1 VLTELGATPSF
12 SAASATDVPGSRR
25 TTRTLFFGANC
36 VSVAAVRL
44 VRTTIV
50 LTCTILLLLT
60 MTPAAL
66 AANPIGAERARAKH
80 VVATVNAMGIA
91 LESVI
96 QRWDG
101 ERAALVQV
109 NARLRDAN
117 HQLLIAQ
124 TNLGAAQHQLEQRLV
139 QLYVSPPPDAIDV
152 LVGAKSLSDL
162 INRVES
168 TQSFSRQ
175 DRAIASAA
183 LRFRT
188 QVRRRKLQLQRE
200 QRNRERLIAQLDAE
214 HTRIA
219 NGIAE
224 QKRLLATI
232 HETIST
238 LQAQA
243 AARARRRAAA
253 ERARIARQVAAARR
267 EAAAQAVQPQPTV
280 VLPAPPQPPAP
291 TPDPTTTTTPAP
303 PPAPA
308 ATPPPQPTT
317 HADAA
322 SIAARYLGVPYVW
335 GGASPSGF
343 DCSGLVMYV
352 YAQLGVSL
360 PHYTVSQWSATT
372 PIPTSALAPGDLVFF
387 DGLSHVGIYIGN
399 GQFIHAPHTGTVVQI
414 ASLSG
419 YWAAHLDGARRVP
432 G

>member
-1 VLTELGATPSF
+1 MF
-12 SAASATDVPGSRR
+12 SG
-25 TTRTLFFGANC
+25 GNC
-36 VSVAAVRL
+36 VSVAPVRL

-60 MTPAAL
+60 LTPAAP
-66 AANPIGAERARAKH
+66 AANPIGAERARAKR
-80 VVATVNAMGIA
+80 VEAQVNAMGFA

-101 ERAALVQV
+101 ARAALVQV

-117 HQLLIAQ
+117 NQLHIAQ
-124 TNLGAAQHQLEQRLV
+124 TNLHAAQSQLEQRLV
-139 QLYVSPPPDAIDV
+139 QLYVSPPPDTIDV

-162 INRVES
+162 INRIES
-168 TQSFSRQ
+168 TQSFSQQ

-188 QVRRRKLQLQRE
+188 QVSRRKIQLQRE

-219 NGIAE
+219 NSIAV

-243 AARARRRAAA
+243 AARARRQAAA
-253 ERARIARQVAAARR
+253 ERARIARQVELARR

-280 VLPAPPQPPAP
+280 VLPAPPQPPAT
-291 TPDPTTTTTPAP
+291 TPDPTTTATPPGAPAPAP
-303 PPAPA
+303 PPA
-308 ATPPPQPTT
+308 PTT

-335 GGASPSGF
+335 GGASPSGL

-360 PHYTVSQWSATT
+360 PHYTVSQWNATT

-387 DGLSHVGIYIGN
+387 DGLGHVGIYIGN
-399 GQFIHAPHTGTVVQI
+399 GEFIHAPHTGTVVQI

>member
-1 VLTELGATPSF
+1 MF
-12 SAASATDVPGSRR
+12 SGVK
-25 TTRTLFFGANC
+25 C

-60 MTPAAL
+60 LAPVAP
-66 AANPIGAERARAKH
+66 AANPIGAERARAKR
-80 VVATVNAMGIA
+80 VEAQVNAMGVA

-96 QRWDG
+96 QKWDG
-101 ERAALVQV
+101 ERSALIQV

-117 HQLLIAQ
+117 HQLDIAQ
-124 TNLGAAQHQLEQRLV
+124 TNLHAAQSQLEQRLV
-139 QLYVSPPPDAIDV
+139 QLYVSPPPDAVDV
-152 LVGAKSLSDL
+152 IVGARSLSDL
-162 INRVES
+162 INRIES
-168 TQSFSRQ
+168 TQSFSHQ
-175 DRAIASAA
+175 DRAIAAAA

-188 QVRRRKLQLQRE
+188 QVSRRKRQLQRE
-200 QRNRERLIAQLDAE
+200 QRHRERLIAQLDAE
-214 HTRIA
+214 HSRIA
-219 NGIAE
+219 SSIAQ
-224 QKRLLATI
+224 QKHLLATI
-232 HETIST
+232 HETISK
-238 LQAQA
+238 LQAEA

-253 ERARIARQVAAARR
+253 ERARIARQVALARR

-280 VLPAPPQPPAP
+280 VLPAPPQPA
-291 TPDPTTTTTPAP
+291 PDPSTTTTTTAP
-303 PPAPA
+303 PAAPAPA
-308 ATPPPQPTT
+308 PVPPPQPTT
-317 HADAA
+317 HASAA

-360 PHYTVSQWSATT
+360 PHYTVSQWNATI

-414 ASLSG
+414 GSLSG
-419 YWAAHLDGARRVP
+419 YWAEHLDGARRVP
-432 G
+432 

>member
-1 VLTELGATPSF
+1 
-12 SAASATDVPGSRR
+12 
-25 TTRTLFFGANC
+25 
-36 VSVAAVRL
+36 
-44 VRTTIV
+44 
-50 LTCTILLLLT
+50 
-60 MTPAAL
+60 
-66 AANPIGAERARAKH
+66 
-80 VVATVNAMGIA
+80 MGVA

-117 HQLLIAQ
+117 HQLQIAQ
-124 TNLGAAQHQLEQRLV
+124 ANLHAAQHQLEQRLV

-162 INRVES
+162 INRIES

-175 DRAIASAA
+175 DRAIAAAA

-188 QVRRRKLQLQRE
+188 QVSRRKRRLQRE
-200 QRNRERLIAQLDAE
+200 QRNRERLIAQLDDE
-214 HTRIA
+214 HTRIE

-224 QKRLLATI
+224 QQRLLATI
-232 HETIST
+232 HQTIST

-243 AARARRRAAA
+243 AARARRRAAQ
-253 ERARIARQVAAARR
+253 ERARIARQVALARR

-280 VLPAPPQPPAP
+280 VLPAPPQPPA
-291 TPDPTTTTTPAP
+291 TEPTTTTTAP
-303 PPAPA
+303 PIAPAPA
-308 ATPPPQPTT
+308 PAPAPPPQPTT

-335 GGASPSGF
+335 GGASPGGF

-360 PHYTVSQWSATT
+360 PHYTVSQWTATT
-372 PIPTSALAPGDLVFF
+372 PVPASALAPGDLLFF
-387 DGLSHVGIYIGN
+387 DGLSHVGIYIGS

>member
-1 VLTELGATPSF
+1 MFF
-12 SAASATDVPGSRR
+12 S
-25 TTRTLFFGANC
+25 ANC

-60 MTPAAL
+60 MTPTAP
-66 AANPIGAERARAKH
+66 AANPIAVERAHAKR
-80 VVATVNAMGIA
+80 VEAKVNAMGIA

-101 ERAALVQV
+101 ERAALAQV
-109 NARLRDAN
+109 NARLVDAN
-117 HQLLIAQ
+117 HQLHIAQ
-124 TNLGAAQHQLEQRLV
+124 TNLHGAQHQLEQRLV
-139 QLYVSPPPDAIDV
+139 QLYVSPPPDTIDV

-162 INRVES
+162 INRIES
-168 TQSFSRQ
+168 TQSFSHQ
-175 DRAIASAA
+175 DKAIAAAA

-188 QVRRRKLQLQRE
+188 QVSRRKRQLQRE
-200 QRNRERLIAQLDAE
+200 QRNRERLIAELDAE
-214 HTRIA
+214 HTRID

-224 QKRLLATI
+224 QRRLLATI

-243 AARARRRAAA
+243 TARARRRAAE
-253 ERARIARQVAAARR
+253 ERARIARQVALARR

-280 VLPAPPQPPAP
+280 VLLTPPQA
-291 TPDPTTTTTPAP
+291 PDPTTTTTTATTPPAA
-303 PPAPA
+303 PAPA
-308 ATPPPQPTT
+308 PTPPPQPTT

-360 PHYTVSQWSATT
+360 PHYTVSQWNATI

-414 ASLSG
+414 GSLSG

>member
-1 VLTELGATPSF
+1 L
-12 SAASATDVPGSRR
+12 
-25 TTRTLFFGANC
+25 LFFDASC
-36 VSVAAVRL
+36 VSVAPVRL

-60 MTPAAL
+60 IAPTAP
-66 AANPIGAERARAKH
+66 AANPIAAQRAHANRVEAK
-80 VVATVNAMGIA
+80 VNAMGVA

-101 ERAALVQV
+101 ERAALVHV

-117 HQLLIAQ
+117 NQLRIAQ
-124 TNLGAAQHQLEQRLV
+124 TNLRAAQHQLEQRLV

-162 INRVES
+162 INRIES
-168 TQSFSRQ
+168 TQAFSHQ
-175 DRAIASAA
+175 DRAIAAAA
-183 LRFRT
+183 LRFGT
-188 QVRRRKLQLQRE
+188 QVSRRKRRLQRE
-200 QRNRERLIAQLDAE
+200 QRNKERLIAQLDAE

-219 NGIAE
+219 DGIAQ

-232 HETIST
+232 HETITT
-238 LQAQA
+238 LQARA

-253 ERARIARQVAAARR
+253 ERARIARQVELARR
-267 EAAAQAVQPQPTV
+267 EAAAQAVQPQPTA
-280 VLPAPPQPPAP
+280 VLPAPPQSPPASTPTAAATTTAPPAAPAP
-291 TPDPTTTTTPAP
+291 TPA
-303 PPAPA
+303 PAPA
-308 ATPPPQPTT
+308 PAPTPPPQPTT
-317 HADAA
+317 HANAA

-335 GGASPSGF
+335 GGASPGGF

-360 PHYTVSQWSATT
+360 PHYTVSQWNATI
-372 PIPTSALAPGDLVFF
+372 PIPTGALAPGDLVFF

-419 YWAAHLDGARRVP
+419 YWLAHLDGARRVP

>member
-1 VLTELGATPSF
+1 
-12 SAASATDVPGSRR
+12 
-25 TTRTLFFGANC
+25 
-36 VSVAAVRL
+36 
-44 VRTTIV
+44 
-50 LTCTILLLLT
+50 
-60 MTPAAL
+60 MTPTAP
-66 AANPIGAERARAKH
+66 AANPIAAERAHAKR
-80 VVATVNAMGIA
+80 VETKVNAMGIA

-96 QRWDG
+96 QQWDG

-117 HQLLIAQ
+117 HQLTIAR
-124 TNLGAAQHQLEQRLV
+124 TNLHAAQHQLEQRLV
-139 QLYVSPPPDAIDV
+139 QLYVSPPPDTIDV

-162 INRVES
+162 INRIES

-175 DRAIASAA
+175 DKAIAAAA

-188 QVRRRKLQLQRE
+188 QISRRKRQLQRE

-243 AARARRRAAA
+243 AARARRRAAE
-253 ERARIARQVAAARR
+253 ERARIARQVALARR

-280 VLPAPPQPPAP
+280 VLPTPPQAPPPATDPTTSTTTAPPAAPAPAP
-291 TPDPTTTTTPAP
+291 TPQ
-303 PPAPA
+303 
-308 ATPPPQPTT
+308 PQPTT

-360 PHYTVSQWSATT
+360 PHYTVSQWNATI

-387 DGLSHVGIYIGN
+387 DGLGHVGIYIGN

>member
-1 VLTELGATPSF
+1 
-12 SAASATDVPGSRR
+12 
-25 TTRTLFFGANC
+25 LFFGANC

-44 VRTTIV
+44 VRTSIV
-50 LTCTILLLLT
+50 LTGTILLLLT
-60 MTPAAL
+60 MTPAAP
-66 AANPIGAERARAKH
+66 AANPIAAQRAHAKR
-80 VVATVNAMGIA
+80 VESKVNAMGVA

-101 ERAALVQV
+101 ERAALAQV

-117 HQLLIAQ
+117 HQLRIAR
-124 TNLGAAQHQLEQRLV
+124 TNLHAAQHALEQRLV

-152 LVGAKSLSDL
+152 LVGAKNLSDL
-162 INRVES
+162 INRIES

-175 DRAIASAA
+175 DRAIAAAA

-188 QVRRRKLQLQRE
+188 QVSRRKHQLQRE
-200 QRNRERLIAQLDAE
+200 QRNRKRLIAQLDAE
-214 HTRIA
+214 HTRIED
-219 NGIAE
+219 GIAE

-232 HETIST
+232 HQTIST

-253 ERARIARQVAAARR
+253 ERARIARQVALARR

-280 VLPAPPQPPAP
+280 VLPAPPQPPPATEP
-291 TPDPTTTTTPAP
+291 AATTTTTTTPAP
-303 PPAPA
+303 PAEPAPA
-308 ATPPPQPTT
+308 PAPPLQPTT
-317 HADAA
+317 HANAA

-360 PHYTVSQWSATT
+360 PHYTVSQWNATT
-372 PIPTSALAPGDLVFF
+372 PIPTTALAPGDLVFF

-419 YWAAHLDGARRVP
+419 YWVAHLDGARRVP

>member
-1 VLTELGATPSF
+1 M
-12 SAASATDVPGSRR
+12 
-25 TTRTLFFGANC
+25 FFVANC

-44 VRTTIV
+44 VRTSIV

-60 MTPAAL
+60 MTPAAP
-66 AANPIGAERARAKH
+66 AANPIAAERAHAKR
-80 VVATVNAMGIA
+80 VEARVNAMGAA

-117 HQLLIAQ
+117 HELGIAR
-124 TNLGAAQHQLEQRLV
+124 TNLHAAQHQLEQRLV
-139 QLYVSPPPDAIDV
+139 QLYVSPPPDTIDV

-162 INRVES
+162 INRIES
-168 TQSFSRQ
+168 TQSFSHQ
-175 DRAIASAA
+175 DKAIAAAA

-188 QVRRRKLQLQRE
+188 QVSRRKRQLQRE

-238 LQAQA
+238 LQARA
-243 AARARRRAAA
+243 AARARRRAAE
-253 ERARIARQVAAARR
+253 ERARIARQVALARR

-280 VLPAPPQPPAP
+280 VLPQPPQAPAPEPPAA
-291 TPDPTTTTTPAP
+291 TTTTTPPGA
-303 PPAPA
+303 PAPA
-308 ATPPPQPTT
+308 PAPPPQPTT

-360 PHYTVSQWSATT
+360 PHYTVSQWNATI

-387 DGLSHVGIYIGN
+387 DGLGHVGIYIGN

>member
-1 VLTELGATPSF
+1 
-12 SAASATDVPGSRR
+12 
-25 TTRTLFFGANC
+25 
-36 VSVAAVRL
+36 
-44 VRTTIV
+44 V

-60 MTPAAL
+60 LTPAAP
-66 AANPIGAERARAKH
+66 AANPIAAQRAHAKR
-80 VVATVNAMGIA
+80 VQAQVNAMGMA

-101 ERAALVQV
+101 EREALVQV
-109 NARLRDAN
+109 NVRLRDAN

-124 TNLGAAQHQLEQRLV
+124 TNLHAAQHQLEQRLV

-162 INRVES
+162 INRIES

-175 DRAIASAA
+175 DRAIAAAA

-188 QVRRRKLQLQRE
+188 QVSRRKRQLQRE

-214 HTRIA
+214 HTRIE

-232 HETIST
+232 HQTIST

-253 ERARIARQVAAARR
+253 ERARIARQVALARR

-280 VLPAPPQPPAP
+280 VLPAPPQPPAATEPAPTAP
-291 TPDPTTTTTPAP
+291 TPPAAPAPEPTPAPAP
-303 PPAPA
+303 PPE
-308 ATPPPQPTT
+308 PTT
-317 HADAA
+317 HATAA

-335 GGASPSGF
+335 GGAGPSGF

-360 PHYTVSQWSATT
+360 PHYTVSQWNATT
-372 PIPTSALAPGDLVFF
+372 PIPTSSLAPGDLVFF

>member
-1 VLTELGATPSF
+1 
-12 SAASATDVPGSRR
+12 
-25 TTRTLFFGANC
+25 
-36 VSVAAVRL
+36 
-44 VRTTIV
+44 
-50 LTCTILLLLT
+50 
-60 MTPAAL
+60 
-66 AANPIGAERARAKH
+66 
-80 VVATVNAMGIA
+80 MGIA

-101 ERAALVQV
+101 ERAALAQV
-109 NARLRDAN
+109 NARLRAAN
-117 HQLLIAQ
+117 DQLHIAQ
-124 TNLGAAQHQLEQRLV
+124 TNLHGAQNQLEQRLV

-162 INRVES
+162 INRIES
-168 TQSFSRQ
+168 TQSFSQQ

-183 LRFRT
+183 LRFSA
-188 QVRRRKLQLQRE
+188 QVSRRKIQLQRE

-219 NGIAE
+219 NGIAA

-232 HETIST
+232 HQTIST

-243 AARARRRAAA
+243 AARARRQAAA
-253 ERARIARQVAAARR
+253 ERARIARQVALARR

-280 VLPAPPQPPAP
+280 VLPAPPAAA
-291 TPDPTTTTTPAP
+291 PDPTTTTTTP
-303 PPAPA
+303 PDAPAPA
-308 ATPPPQPTT
+308 PAPLPAPTT

-360 PHYTVSQWSATT
+360 PHYTVSQWNATT

>member
-1 VLTELGATPSF
+1 M
-12 SAASATDVPGSRR
+12 
-25 TTRTLFFGANC
+25 
-36 VSVAAVRL
+36 
-44 VRTTIV
+44 

-60 MTPAAL
+60 MSPTAP
-66 AANPIGAERARAKH
+66 AANPIAAQRAHAKR
-80 VVATVNAMGIA
+80 VEAKVNAMGLA

-117 HQLLIAQ
+117 HQLHIAQ
-124 TNLGAAQHQLEQRLV
+124 TNLHVAQHQLEQRLV
-139 QLYVSPPPDAIDV
+139 QLYVSPPPNAVDV

-162 INRVES
+162 INRIES
-168 TQSFSRQ
+168 TQTFSRQ
-175 DRAIASAA
+175 DRAIAAA
-183 LRFRT
+183 ATRFRT
-188 QVRRRKLQLQRE
+188 QVSRRKRQLQRE

-214 HTRIA
+214 HTRIE

-253 ERARIARQVAAARR
+253 ERARIARQVALARR

-280 VLPAPPQPPAP
+280 VLPAPPQPPAETQPAPTTP
-291 TPDPTTTTTPAP
+291 TPPAAPAPEPTPAP
-303 PPAPA
+303 
-308 ATPPPQPTT
+308 TPPLQPTT
-317 HADAA
+317 HATAA
-322 SIAARYLGVPYVW
+322 SIAARYLGVSYVW

-360 PHYTVSQWSATT
+360 PHYTVSQWNATT

-387 DGLSHVGIYIGN
+387 DGLGHVGIYIGN

>member
-1 VLTELGATPSF
+1 M
-12 SAASATDVPGSRR
+12 
-25 TTRTLFFGANC
+25 
-36 VSVAAVRL
+36 RL

-60 MTPAAL
+60 VTPPAP
-66 AANPIGAERARAKH
+66 AANPIAAQRAHATRVEAK
-80 VVATVNAMGIA
+80 VNAMGIA

-109 NARLRDAN
+109 NTRLREAN
-117 HQLLIAQ
+117 HQLHIAR
-124 TNLGAAQHQLEQRLV
+124 TNLHAAQHQLEQRLV

-162 INRVES
+162 INRIES

-175 DRAIASAA
+175 DRAIAAAA

-188 QVRRRKLQLQRE
+188 QVGRRKRQLQRE
-200 QRNRERLIAQLDAE
+200 QRNRERLISQLNAE
-214 HTRIA
+214 HTRIE

-232 HETIST
+232 HQTIST

-253 ERARIARQVAAARR
+253 ERTRIARQVALARR

-280 VLPAPPQPPAP
+280 VLPAPPQPPPSPEQTANP
-291 TPDPTTTTTPAP
+291 AAPAP
-303 PPAPA
+303 EPAPA
-308 ATPPPQPTT
+308 PPPQPTT
-317 HADAA
+317 HATAA

-335 GGASPSGF
+335 GGASPGGF

-360 PHYTVSQWSATT
+360 PHYTVSQWNATT

-414 ASLSG
+414 GSLSG

>member
-1 VLTELGATPSF
+1 VLF
-12 SAASATDVPGSRR
+12 S
-25 TTRTLFFGANC
+25 GANC

-50 LTCTILLLLT
+50 LTCTIALLLT
-60 MTPAAL
+60 VTPTAS
-66 AANPIGAERARAKH
+66 AANGIGAERARAKR
-80 VVATVNAMGIA
+80 VEAQVNAMGVA
-91 LESVI
+91 LEAVI

-101 ERAALVQV
+101 ERVALVQV

-117 HQLLIAQ
+117 HQLHIAQ
-124 TNLGAAQHQLEQRLV
+124 TNLHAAQLQLERRLV

-162 INRVES
+162 INRIES
-168 TQSFSRQ
+168 TQAFSQQ
-175 DRAIASAA
+175 DRAIAAA
-183 LRFRT
+183 SIRFRSA
-188 QVRRRKLQLQRE
+188 VSRRKRQLQRE
-200 QRNRERLIAQLDAE
+200 QRNRERLIAHLDAE

-219 NGIAE
+219 NSIA
-224 QKRLLATI
+224 QQRRLLATI

-243 AARARRRAAA
+243 AARARRRAAE
-253 ERARIARQVAAARR
+253 ERARIARQVALARR
-267 EAAAQAVQPQPTV
+267 EAAAQAVQPQPTA

-291 TPDPTTTTTPAP
+291 ASEPATTPAP
-303 PPAPA
+303 SPAPA
-308 ATPPPQPTT
+308 PVPVPPPTT

-335 GGASPSGF
+335 GGASPGGF

-360 PHYTVSQWSATT
+360 PHYTVSQWDATT

>member
-1 VLTELGATPSF
+1 MF
-12 SAASATDVPGSRR
+12 SG
-25 TTRTLFFGANC
+25 GNC
-36 VSVAAVRL
+36 VSVAPVRL

-60 MTPAAL
+60 LTPAAP
-66 AANPIGAERARAKH
+66 AANPIGAERARAKR
-80 VVATVNAMGIA
+80 VEAQVNAMGVA

-101 ERAALVQV
+101 ARAALVQV

-117 HQLLIAQ
+117 NQLHIAQ
-124 TNLGAAQHQLEQRLV
+124 TNLHAAQSQLEQRLV

-162 INRVES
+162 INRIES
-168 TQSFSRQ
+168 TQSFSQQ

-188 QVRRRKLQLQRE
+188 QVSRRKIQLQRE

-219 NGIAE
+219 NSIAA

-243 AARARRRAAA
+243 AVRARRRAAA
-253 ERARIARQVAAARR
+253 ERARIARQVELARR

-280 VLPAPPQPPAP
+280 VLPAPPQPPAT
-291 TPDPTTTTTPAP
+291 TPDPTTTTTPPGAPAPTP
-303 PPAPA
+303 PPA
-308 ATPPPQPTT
+308 PTT

-360 PHYTVSQWSATT
+360 PHYTVSQWNATT

>member
-1 VLTELGATPSF
+1 M
-12 SAASATDVPGSRR
+12 
-25 TTRTLFFGANC
+25 
-36 VSVAAVRL
+36 
-44 VRTTIV
+44 IV
-50 LTCTILLLLT
+50 LTCTILMLLT
-60 MTPAAL
+60 LAPVTS
-66 AANPIGAERARAKH
+66 AANPIAVQRAHAKH
-80 VVATVNAMGIA
+80 VEARVNAMGIA

-101 ERAALVQV
+101 ERSALVQV

-117 HQLLIAQ
+117 HQLRIAQ
-124 TNLGAAQHQLEQRLV
+124 TNLHAAQHQLEQRLV

-162 INRVES
+162 INRIES

-175 DRAIASAA
+175 DRAIAAAA
-183 LRFRT
+183 LRLRT
-188 QVRRRKLQLQRE
+188 QVSRRKRQLQRE
-200 QRNRERLIAQLDAE
+200 QRNRERLITQLDAE

-219 NGIAE
+219 NGIVE

-253 ERARIARQVAAARR
+253 ERARSAREVALARR
-267 EAAAQAVQPQPTV
+267 QAAAQAVQPQPTA
-280 VLPAPPQPPAP
+280 VLPAPPQPPSVP
-291 TPDPTTTTTPAP
+291 EPTTTTTAPPAAPAP
-303 PPAPA
+303 GPPAAPA
-308 ATPPPQPTT
+308 PPPQPTT
-317 HADAA
+317 HAGAA
-322 SIAARYLGVPYVW
+322 SIAARYLGVPYIW

-343 DCSGLVMYV
+343 DCSGLVTYV

-360 PHYTVSQWSATT
+360 PHYTVSQWNATT
-372 PIPTSALAPGDLVFF
+372 PIPTSALAPGYLLFF
-387 DGLSHVGIYIGN
+387 DGLSHVGIYIGS

-419 YWAAHLDGARRVP
+419 YWVAHLDGARRVP

>member
-1 VLTELGATPSF
+1 M
-12 SAASATDVPGSRR
+12 
-25 TTRTLFFGANC
+25 
-36 VSVAAVRL
+36 RL
-44 VRTTIV
+44 VRSTIV

-60 MTPAAL
+60 LTPSAP
-66 AANPIGAERARAKH
+66 AANPIGAQRARAKR
-80 VVATVNAMGIA
+80 VESKVNAMGLA

-101 ERAALVQV
+101 ERDALVQV

-117 HQLLIAQ
+117 HQLRIAQ
-124 TNLGAAQHQLEQRLV
+124 TNLHAAQHQLEQRLV
-139 QLYVSPPPDAIDV
+139 QLYVSPPPDVIDV

-162 INRVES
+162 INRIES
-168 TQSFSRQ
+168 TQSFSHQ
-175 DRAIASAA
+175 DRAIAAAA

-188 QVRRRKLQLQRE
+188 QVTRRKHQLQRE
-200 QRNRERLIAQLDAE
+200 QRNRERLMAQLDAE
-214 HTRIA
+214 RTRIA
-219 NGIAE
+219 NSIAE

-243 AARARRRAAA
+243 AARARRRAAQ
-253 ERARIARQVAAARR
+253 ERARIARQVALARR
-267 EAAAQAVQPQPTV
+267 EAAAQAVQPQPTA
-280 VLPAPPQPPAP
+280 VLPAPPQPPPAP
-291 TPDPTTTTTPAP
+291 EPTTAPTTTAA
-303 PPAPA
+303 PAPA
-308 ATPPPQPTT
+308 PAPAPEPVPPPPTT
-317 HADAA
+317 HANAA

-360 PHYTVSQWSATT
+360 PHYTVSQWNATT

-387 DGLSHVGIYIGN
+387 DGLGHVGIYIGN

-414 ASLSG
+414 ASLVG

>member
-1 VLTELGATPSF
+1 M
-12 SAASATDVPGSRR
+12 
-25 TTRTLFFGANC
+25 
-36 VSVAAVRL
+36 
-44 VRTTIV
+44 
-50 LTCTILLLLT
+50 LLLAT
-60 MTPAAL
+60 TPTAP
-66 AANPIGAERARAKH
+66 AANPIAAQRAHAKR
-80 VVATVNAMGIA
+80 VEAKVNAMGIA

-117 HQLLIAQ
+117 QQLHIAQ
-124 TNLGAAQHQLEQRLV
+124 TNLHAAQHQLEQRLV
-139 QLYVSPPPDAIDV
+139 QLYISPPPDAIDV

-162 INRVES
+162 INRIES

-175 DRAIASAA
+175 DRAIAAAA

-188 QVRRRKLQLQRE
+188 QVSRRKRELQRE

-214 HTRIA
+214 HTRIES
-219 NGIAE
+219 GIAE

-232 HETIST
+232 HQTIST
-238 LQAQA
+238 LQARA

-253 ERARIARQVAAARR
+253 ERARIARQVALARR
-267 EAAAQAVQPQPTV
+267 EAAAQAVQPQPTA
-280 VLPAPPQPPAP
+280 VLPAPPTQPPP
-291 TPDPTTTTTPAP
+291 PPPEQTTTTAA
-303 PPAPA
+303 PAPA
-308 ATPPPQPTT
+308 TVPAPTPPPQPTT
-317 HADAA
+317 HAGAA

-335 GGASPSGF
+335 GGASPGGF

-360 PHYTVSQWSATT
+360 PHYTVSQWNATA

-387 DGLSHVGIYIGN
+387 DGLGHVGIYIGN

>member
-1 VLTELGATPSF
+1 L
-12 SAASATDVPGSRR
+12 
-25 TTRTLFFGANC
+25 LFYAANC

-60 MTPAAL
+60 LAPTSP
-66 AANPIGAERARAKH
+66 AANPIGAERVRAKR
-80 VVATVNAMGIA
+80 VEAKVNAMGAA

-101 ERAALVQV
+101 ERDALLHV

-117 HQLLIAQ
+117 HQLRIAQ
-124 TNLGAAQHQLEQRLV
+124 TNLHAAQHELEQRLV
-139 QLYVSPPPDAIDV
+139 ALYVSPPPDAIDV

-162 INRVES
+162 INRIES
-168 TQSFSRQ
+168 TQSFSQQ
-175 DRAIASAA
+175 DRAIAAAA

-188 QVRRRKLQLQRE
+188 QVTRRKHRLQRE

-232 HETIST
+232 HETISS

-243 AARARRRAAA
+243 AARARRRAAQ
-253 ERARIARQVAAARR
+253 ERARIAKQVALARR
-267 EAAAQAVQPQPTV
+267 EAAAQAVQPQATA
-280 VLPAPPQPPAP
+280 VLPAPPQPP
-291 TPDPTTTTTPAP
+291 TPTTTETTAPPLAP

-308 ATPPPQPTT
+308 PAPPPPAQPTT

-352 YAQLGVSL
+352 YAHLGVSL
-360 PHYTVSQWSATT
+360 PHYTVSQWNATM

>member
-1 VLTELGATPSF
+1 LF
-12 SAASATDVPGSRR
+12 SG
-25 TTRTLFFGANC
+25 GNC
-36 VSVAAVRL
+36 VSVAPVRL

-60 MTPAAL
+60 LTPAAP
-66 AANPIGAERARAKH
+66 AANPIGAERARAKR
-80 VVATVNAMGIA
+80 VEAQVNAMGFA

-101 ERAALVQV
+101 ARAALVQV

-117 HQLLIAQ
+117 NQLHIAQ
-124 TNLGAAQHQLEQRLV
+124 TNLHAAQSQLEQRLV

-162 INRVES
+162 INRIES
-168 TQSFSRQ
+168 TQSFSQQ

-188 QVRRRKLQLQRE
+188 QVSRRKIQLQRE

-219 NGIAE
+219 NSIAV

-243 AARARRRAAA
+243 AARARRQAAA
-253 ERARIARQVAAARR
+253 ERARIARQVELARR

-280 VLPAPPQPPAP
+280 VLPAPPQPPAT
-291 TPDPTTTTTPAP
+291 TPDPTTTATPPGAPAPAP
-303 PPAPA
+303 PPA
-308 ATPPPQPTT
+308 PTT

-360 PHYTVSQWSATT
+360 PHYTVSQWNATT

-387 DGLSHVGIYIGN
+387 DGLGHVGIYIGN
-399 GQFIHAPHTGTVVQI
+399 GEFIHAPHTGTVVQI

>member
-1 VLTELGATPSF
+1 
-12 SAASATDVPGSRR
+12 
-25 TTRTLFFGANC
+25 LFFGANC

-44 VRTTIV
+44 VRTLIV

-60 MTPAAL
+60 LVPTASAAS
-66 AANPIGAERARAKH
+66 PIGAERARAKR
-80 VVATVNAMGIA
+80 VEAKVNAMGAA

-101 ERAALVQV
+101 ERDALVQV

-117 HQLLIAQ
+117 HQLHIAR
-124 TNLGAAQHQLEQRLV
+124 TNLHEAQYQLEQRLV
-139 QLYVSPPPDAIDV
+139 QLYLSPPPDAIDV
-152 LVGAKSLSDL
+152 LVGSKSLSDL
-162 INRVES
+162 INRIES

-175 DRAIASAA
+175 DRAIAATA

-188 QVRRRKLQLQRE
+188 QVSRRKRQLQRE

-243 AARARRRAAA
+243 AARARRRAAE
-253 ERARIARQVAAARR
+253 ERARIARQVALARR
-267 EAAAQAVQPQPTV
+267 EAAAQAVQPQPTA
-280 VLPAPPQPPAP
+280 VLPAPPQPPE
-291 TPDPTTTTTPAP
+291 PTTTTTAPTPPAAP
-303 PPAPA
+303 EPAPA
-308 ATPPPQPTT
+308 PAPPPQPTT
-317 HADAA
+317 HATAA

-335 GGASPSGF
+335 GGASPGGF

-360 PHYTVSQWSATT
+360 PHYTVSQWNSTT
-372 PIPTSALAPGDLVFF
+372 PIPTSDLAPGDLVFF